1 MGDEELLEKMGLT
14 AREADVRAAEYESD
28 AWDASA
34 LGRPR
39 RGRPS
44 IADEEVRPYTV
55 RFPVSLMAFVDAE
68 ARNHG
73 HSRSEEL
80 RRIVA
85 QARDR
90 EPRGASQQTSL
101 RA

>member
-1 MGDEELLEKMGLT
+1 MGDEELLEKVGLT

-55 RFPVSLMAFVDAE
+55 RFPVSLMEFVDAE

-73 HSRSEEL
+73 RSRSEEL
-80 RRIVA
+80 RCIVA
-85 QARDR
+85 HARERGSSGTR
-90 EPRGASQQTSL
+90 ERASL